1 MSTKATNEREQ
12 TVPNADEQSAS
23 APAPWENASAEAE
36 GTFCSAVPAVHT
48 FNPSEEVRTL
58 PHLPGCYRYFGADG
72 TCLYVGKARD
82 LKNRVSSYFRKTG
95 LSPRI
100 ALMVSRIARIETT
113 VTRSEAEALLLENNL
128 IKTLKPH
135 YNIRLRDDASY
146 PYIRIGAG
154 DFPRLSYYRG
164 GVDKRSKF
172 FGPYPSSSH
181 RNAAKSISAAHLR
194 RIRF

>member
-1 MSTKATNEREQ
+1 
-12 TVPNADEQSAS
+12 
-23 APAPWENASAEAE
+23 
-36 GTFCSAVPAVHT
+36 
-48 FNPSEEVRTL
+48 
-58 PHLPGCYRYFGADG
+58 
-72 TCLYVGKARD
+72 
-82 LKNRVSSYFRKTG
+82 
-95 LSPRI
+95 
-100 ALMVSRIARIETT
+100 MVSRIARIETT

-172 FGPYPSSSH
+172 FGPYPSSS
-181 RNAAKSISAAHLR
+181 AARTAIEMLQKAFQLR
-194 RIRF
+194 TCEESVLKQITPLSFGTDRTLYSTLLRTDHQRGLCGRLSSC